1 MDFIFNHDHPDF
13 LVKRLTTVEKLAHS
27 FHMQQIWMKAQ
38 VVYQKLKSQPPKN
51 VEEVCRCAN
60 DVESSGILSRLIM
73 VGDTLRDYG
82 DDIPQLLLDRDRLE
96 NIEASFAGF
105 NAPSNQQL
113 GKNLVDGGD
122 RKNQPSKEDY
132 KQPNVFEY
140 WDEPSYFPFGYRDKP
155 SDKKKQA
162 AKEGYKEPNV
172 FEYWD
177 EPSYF
182 PFGYRDKPSDKKKQA
197 AKEGYKEPNVFEYW
211 DEPSYFPFG
220 YRDKPSDKKKQS
232 VDKGFA
238 GSKYFEYFDEVTY
251 KKKAASKED
260 YKEPNVF
267 EYYDNPFYQKKH
279 SANED
284 SAEDPSSKKH
294 VEHVHQEKRKNLIHL
309 SFSLQIYLLIKRLGG
324 DPLPRRIAS
333 RFTDY
338 FSI

>member
-38 VVYQKLKSQPPKN
+38 KVYQKLKSQPPKN

-155 SDKKKQA
+155 S
-162 AKEGYKEPNV
+162 N
-172 FEYWD
+172 
-177 EPSYF
+177 
-182 PFGYRDKPSDKKKQA
+182 KKKQA

-324 DPLPRRIAS
+324 DPLPRRIAL

-338 FSI
+338 LST

>member
-38 VVYQKLKSQPPKN
+38 VVYQRLKSHPPKN

-113 GKNLVDGGD
+113 GKNLEDGGD

-132 KQPNVFEY
+132 KQ
-140 WDEPSYFPFGYRDKP
+140 
-155 SDKKKQA
+155 
-162 AKEGYKEPNV
+162 PNV

-333 RFTDY
+333 RFTDN